1 MGQIRAEKVKKDKVH
16 FGIISIVGGESVD
29 WIEGI
34 QKTIDY
40 IENNLEAEL
49 DCDMLAAEI
58 YTSSFYFQKMFSML
72 CDCTVG
78 EYIRNRRLSLAGY
91 ELLSSDISIIDIAI
105 KYGYETNESF
115 TRAFSRF
122 HGVTPSAA
130 RKNKVSLNT
139 FSRISVKSNLSGGK
153 TMINDFSKRGYV
165 VKETGAVYYTQDM
178 DKTIKWFKDVLGWYG
193 QIEARDENNTGTYG
207 CVNNIPIEIE
217 ALHIAPFTGIH
228 MFKGEPLQRMVGFM
242 LVQGINQLYEFVK
255 KSGWNQIGEVITEP
269 WGGKTCE
276 VTTIDGSVLRFFEV

>member
-1 MGQIRAEKVKKDKVH
+1 MN
-16 FGIISIVGGESVD
+16 
-29 WIEGI
+29 WIASI

-40 IENNLEAEL
+40 IEDNLESEL
-49 DCDMLAAEI
+49 DADILAARI
-58 YTSSFYFQKMFSML
+58 YTSSFNFQRMFTVL

-78 EYIRNRRLSLAGY
+78 EYIRNRRLTLAGY
-91 ELLSSDISIIDIAI
+91 ELLSNDSSILDIAI

-122 HGVTPSAA
+122 HGVTPSIA
-130 RKNKVSLNT
+130 RKNKISLNT

-153 TMINDFSKRGYV
+153 VMMSDFSERGYV

-178 DKTIKWFKDVLGWYG
+178 DKTLKWFKEVLGWYG
-193 QIEARDENNTGTYG
+193 QIDARDENGMGTYG

-217 ALHIAPFTGIH
+217 VLHIAPFTGIH
-228 MFKGEPLQRMVGFM
+228 MFRGEPLPMMVGFM
-242 LVQGINQLYEFVK
+242 LVQGVEQLHQYVK
-255 KSGWNQIGEVITEP
+255 NSGWNKITEVITEP

-276 VTTIDGSVLRFFEV
+276 VTTIDGSILKFFE

>member
-1 MGQIRAEKVKKDKVH
+1 M
-16 FGIISIVGGESVD
+16 D

-40 IENNLEAEL
+40 IENNLETEL

-58 YTSSFYFQKMFSML
+58 YTSSFYFQKMFSIL

-78 EYIRNRRLSLAGY
+78 EYIRNRKLTLAGY

-122 HGVTPSAA
+122 HGVTPSSA

-178 DKTIKWFKDVLGWYG
+178 DETLKWFKDVLGWYG
-193 QIEARDENNTGTYG
+193 QIEARDENNAGTYG

-217 ALHIAPFTGIH
+217 SMHIAPFTGIH
-228 MFKGEPLQRMVGFM
+228 MFKGEPLPRMVGFM
-242 LVQGINQLYEFVK
+242 LVQGIDKLYKFVK
-255 KSGWNQIGEVITEP
+255 KSGWNQITAVTTEL
-269 WGGKTCE
+269 WGGKTCK
-276 VTTIDGSVLRFFEV
+276 VTTIDGSVLEFFEI

>member
-1 MGQIRAEKVKKDKVH
+1 M
-16 FGIISIVGGESVD
+16 D
-29 WIEGI
+29 WIEDI

-40 IENNLEAEL
+40 IEDNLQAEL
-49 DCDMLAAEI
+49 DCHILAAEI
-58 YTSSFYFQKMFSML
+58 YISSFYFQRMFTIL
-72 CDCTVG
+72 CNCTVG
-78 EYIRNRRLSLAGY
+78 EYIRNRRLTLAGY
-91 ELLSSDISIIDIAI
+91 ELLSSDRNILDIAI
-105 KYGYETNESF
+105 KYGYDTNESF

-130 RKNKVSLNT
+130 RKSGGLLNT

-153 TMINDFSKRGYV
+153 EMITDFSKRGYI

-178 DKTIKWFKDVLGWYG
+178 DKTLNWFKDVLGWYG
-193 QIEARDENNTGTYG
+193 QIEARDDNDVGAYG

-228 MFKGEPLQRMVGFM
+228 MFRGEPLPRMVGFM
-242 LVQGINQLYEFVK
+242 LVQGVEELYAFVK
-255 KSGWNQIGEVITEP
+255 KNGWGKITDVAIEL

-276 VTTIDGSVLRFFEV
+276 VTTIDGSILKFFEI

>member
-1 MGQIRAEKVKKDKVH
+1 MN
-16 FGIISIVGGESVD
+16 
-29 WIEGI
+29 WIASI

-40 IENNLEAEL
+40 IEDNLESEL
-49 DCDMLAAEI
+49 DADILAARI
-58 YTSSFYFQKMFSML
+58 YTSSFNFQRMFTIL

-78 EYIRNRRLSLAGY
+78 EYIRNRRLTLAGY
-91 ELLSSDISIIDIAI
+91 ELLSNGSSILDIAI

-122 HGVTPSAA
+122 HGVTPSIA
-130 RKNKVSLNT
+130 RKNRISLNT

-153 TMINDFSKRGYV
+153 VMMSDFSERGYV

-178 DKTIKWFKDVLGWYG
+178 DKTLKWFKEVLGWYG
-193 QIEARDENNTGTYG
+193 QIDARDENGMGTYG

-217 ALHIAPFTGIH
+217 VLHIAPFTGIH
-228 MFKGEPLQRMVGFM
+228 MFKGEPLQMMVGFM
-242 LVQGINQLYEFVK
+242 LVQGVEQLHQYVK
-255 KSGWNQIGEVITEP
+255 NSGWNQITEVITEP

-276 VTTIDGSVLRFFEV
+276 VKTIDNSILKFFE